1 MYEYEQAEQKHI
13 TWEDKP
19 IEHNVLASI
28 HPELSK
34 QPLKKHYD
42 FILWPDNLHQSLY
55 DENYDNNIITN
66 NQKIKIMKLMMDI
79 GCYSLSILRT
89 EISLFMNQ
97 PRMNIWIV

>member
-34 QPLKKHYD
+34 QPLKMHYN
-42 FILWPDNLHQSLY
+42 FILWPVNLHQS
-55 DENYDNNIITN
+55 I
-66 NQKIKIMKLMMDI
+66 
-79 GCYSLSILRT
+79 
-89 EISLFMNQ
+89 
-97 PRMNIWIV
+97 